1 MIHVAAL
8 LCMRYLNGFLYF
20 GSVSV
25 YVQAQKLLVV
35 FNVGYFVLYR
45 IQFCKMQ
52 AWNEIYIFVLSG
64 VFRLWITI
72 EVLRFIRNGQV
83 LK

>member
-25 YVQAQKLLVV
+25 YVQAQKLLLV

-45 IQFCKMQ
+45 IKSCKMQ
-52 AWNEIYIFVLSG
+52 AWN
-64 VFRLWITI
+64 
-72 EVLRFIRNGQV
+72 
-83 LK
+83 